1 MQLSRDAQLAIIA
14 AKEAGE
20 LIRASFGNAKAI
32 ADKGEGKSIVTE
44 VDTNAEASIIHR
56 LKTETDYSFLAEE
69 SGKESLSTEAC
80 WVIDPLDGTT
90 NFTRGI
96 PLLCTSIA
104 LMRDE
109 QPVIGVIYNPMT
121 NELYVAER
129 GKGAFFNGAP
139 MHVAHN
145 KIPPLVLLEV
155 GYGGIFRTMFSDI
168 VDQLV
173 GTYSIRKLGTTALEC
188 AYVASGQADV
198 VVTAGDA
205 IWDYAAGIVL
215 IQEAGGLVTDWHG
228 ATWTSAHSY
237 VCGSNGDI
245 HPDIISRI
253 AQFQPTAVDTP
264 ATTDSTIAA

>member
-1 MQLSRDAQLAIIA
+1 MDFSQDTHLAIDA

-32 ADKGEGKSIVTE
+32 ADKGGGKSIVTE
-44 VDTNAEASIIHR
+44 VDTSAENAIIKR
-56 LKTETDYSFLAEE
+56 LKSKTDYSFLAEE
-69 SGKESLSTEAC
+69 SGKESLNSDAC
-80 WVIDPLDGTT
+80 WIIDPLDGTT

-109 QPVIGVIYNPMT
+109 QPVTGVIYNPIT
-121 NELYVAER
+121 DTLYAAER
-129 GKGAFFNGAP
+129 GKGAFLNGEP
-139 MHVAHN
+139 MHVAY
-145 KIPPLVLLEV
+145 KRIPPLVLLEV
-155 GYGGIFRTMFSDI
+155 GYGGDFRNMFSNI

-188 AYVASGQADV
+188 AYVASGQGDV

-228 ATWTSAHSY
+228 DPWTSDHSY
-237 VCGSNGDI
+237 VCASNGDI
-245 HPDIISRI
+245 HPDIIERI
-253 AQFQPTAVDTP
+253 AQFQPPKNA
-264 ATTDSTIAA
+264 